1 MIYQCR
7 DERRRAAVQAHP
19 SLNGIDFLEV
29 LTDQRTLH
37 VHFLKSLTDFT
48 LQLANLRI
56 EGGERIRDVVVT
68 DVKKLDSLDN
78 QVLVVQ
84 VNKPGDFSTYT
95 LRVVQNAEPLA
106 PPLDPLL
113 ASVEFSFKVA
123 CPSDFDVKT
132 ASLHPTEI
140 LPQPDINYLAKDYAS
155 FRQLILDRLATL
167 LPDWRERHPAD
178 LGITLVEL
186 LAYVGDYLSYQ
197 QDAVATEAYLGTA
210 RRRVSVRRH
219 ARLVDYSMHDG
230 CNARAWVRVQ
240 VRHDID
246 SLPLKRNTG
255 GHVTQLLTWI
265 PALPTVIAADSP
277 VYVEALTARPQV
289 FELLHDITLFT
300 AHNEMPFYSW
310 GARECCLPKGATCAT
325 LRGSYPDLN
334 VGDVLI
340 LAEVLGPQSGKLED
354 ADPARRY
361 AVRLIQIDKNSD
373 PLGGQFADPP
383 HPDPVPVTEI
393 RWHPTDALPFPLCI
407 AARNGTD
414 YYADISV
421 AWGNIVLADHGL
433 TISAEPLEPATVAPR
448 YRPRLSR
455 GPLTQAVP
463 YDPAK
468 PPEAASATL
477 RPPITAA
484 LPVVALQDST
494 EAEWQQALHTVR
506 QAIKPQVA
514 LQDSTEAEWRPQR
527 DLLSSG
533 PDSKAF
539 VVEVETDGAAYLR
552 FGDDRCGA
560 RPAPATP
567 FLATYRIGNGTAGNV
582 GVDAL
587 GHLVS
592 ADPELV
598 TETGNPPIIGVT
610 NPLPACGGC
619 EPESIEEVRQSA
631 PYAFHTQERA
641 VSPEDYA
648 AIAQGCDPD
657 MQRAAATVRW
667 TGSWHTVFVTVDRL
681 GGRDV
686 DADYADQLCRS
697 LERYRLAGYEL
708 KVDGPCYVALAIE
721 MQVDVRPAYY
731 AGDVKAAL
739 LQVFSNRVL
748 PDGRCG
754 VFHPDNFSFGQPVFL
769 SPLYAAAQAVA
780 GVATVTVSRF
790 ERQGI
795 PEDRALLAGK
805 LELGRLEI
813 ARLDNDPN
821 FPERGVF
828 TLIMRGGR

>member
-7 DERRRAAVQAHP
+7 DERRRAAVRAHP

-29 LTDQRTLH
+29 LPDQRTLQ
-37 VHFLKSLTDFT
+37 VHFLNPLTD
-48 LQLANLRI
+48 LALRPDKLRI
-56 EGGERIRDVVVT
+56 EGGDRIRDVAVT
-68 DVKKLDSLDN
+68 DVRPDSRN
-78 QVLVVQ
+78 NRVLVVQ

-95 LRVVQNAEPLA
+95 LRTMQDADRLW
-106 PPLDPLL
+106 LDPLL
-113 ASVEFSFKVA
+113 ASIDFSFKVA

-132 ASLHPTEI
+132 AAVHLPEI

-167 LPDWRERHPAD
+167 LPDWRERNPAD
-178 LGITLVEL
+178 LGMTLVEL

-219 ARLVDYSMHDG
+219 ARLVGYSMHDG

-240 VRHDID
+240 VRPEKDG
-246 SLPLKRNTG
+246 LQLKRNTG
-255 GHVTQLLTWI
+255 AHVTQLLTRI

-277 VYVEALTARPQV
+277 AYAEASITRPQV
-289 FELLHDITLFT
+289 FELLHDITLFA
-300 AHNEMPFYSW
+300 AHNEIPFYTW
-310 GARECCLPKGATCAT
+310 GARECCLPKGATRAT
-325 LRGSYPDLN
+325 LRGSYPELKA
-334 VGDVLI
+334 GDVLI
-340 LAEVLGPQSGKLED
+340 LAEVRSPQSGKPED
-354 ADPARRY
+354 ADPTRRH
-361 AVRLIQIDKNSD
+361 AVRLTRVDLSGD
-373 PLGGQFADPP
+373 DLMGGQ
-383 HPDPVPVTEI
+383 PVTEI
-393 RWHPTDALPFPLCI
+393 YWHPADALPFPLCVSD
-407 AARNGTD
+407 RNGND
-414 YYADISV
+414 VSA

-433 TISAEPLEPATVAPR
+433 TIPAEPLEPATVSSR

-477 RPPITAA
+477 RPPLTAA

-494 EAEWQQALHTVR
+494 G
-506 QAIKPQVA
+506 
-514 LQDSTEAEWRPQR
+514 AEWRPQR
-527 DLLSSG
+527 DLLSSD
-533 PDSKAF
+533 PASKAF
-539 VVEVETDGAAYLR
+539 VVEVETDGVACLR

-582 GVDAL
+582 GAGAL

-592 ADPELV
+592 ANPELV

-610 NPLPACGGC
+610 NPLPAGGGC

-631 PYAFHTQERA
+631 PHAFHTQERA

-686 DADYADQLCRS
+686 DADYADRLRRS
-697 LERYRLAGYEL
+697 LERYRLTGYEL
-708 KVDGPCYVALAIE
+708 KVDGPRYVALAIE
-721 MQVDVRPAYY
+721 MQVDVHPVYY

-739 LQVFSNRVL
+739 LQVFSNRIL
-748 PDGRCG
+748 SDGRRG

-780 GVATVTVSRF
+780 GVATVTVTRF
-790 ERQGI
+790 ERQEI

-813 ARLDNDPN
+813 ARLDNDPD